1 MPSDLSGYV
10 CVVTGASRGVGQ
22 GIAIGLGKAGATV
35 YITGRTLTTENS
47 KGVEGGASLRD
58 TAHIINAS
66 GGKAIPVAVD
76 HSDDTQVAG
85 LFSRIHKEQHGRLD
99 IFVNCAFSAT
109 DYLLDNKNSNHN
121 SPYWESKLRP
131 NEEWDLINR
140 VGLRNAYICSV
151 LATRMMIKCREES
164 LNSTGTNENACNH
177 STTDSSSSN
186 SSTTISSLIN
196 KKPLPTGL
204 IVNISSFGAITRIF
218 NVAFCA
224 GKSSLDRI
232 SQEMAYDLRKH
243 NANICIVS
251 IIPGLIQTESVVS
264 AYENGNN
271 NSLKL
276 FGYDISLRM
285 AMPAPILGDII
296 ACLAQQSKNKKL
308 LQRSGRCLY
317 AADLAA
323 EFGIKSCDG
332 CNYTNLRS
340 IKRLLQLIGWKH
352 LAILF
357 PEFIKIPYWLIAI
370 FTSKF

>member
-35 YITGRTLTTENS
+35 YLTGRTLSAENG
-47 KGVEGGASLRD
+47 KGGVSLRD

-66 GGKAIPVAVD
+66 GGKAISVAVD

-85 LFSRIHKEQHGRLD
+85 LFSRIHKEQYGRLD

-109 DYLLDNKNSNHN
+109 DYLLDNNN

-140 VGLRNAYICSV
+140 VGLRNAYICNV
-151 LATRMMIKCREES
+151 LATRMMMKCREES
-164 LNSTGTNENACNH
+164 MDLTKNNENACNH
-177 STTDSSSSN
+177 SN
-186 SSTTISSLIN
+186 SSITTPLVHN
-196 KKPLPTGL
+196 KPLPTGL
-204 IVNISSFGAITRIF
+204 IVNISSFGGITRIF

-232 SQEMAYDLRKH
+232 SQEMARDLKQR
-243 NANICIVS
+243 NANISVVS

-264 AYENGNN
+264 AYESGNP
-271 NSLKL
+271 LKL
-276 FGYDISLRM
+276 FGYDASLRM
-285 AMPAPILGDII
+285 APILGDVI
-296 ACLAQQSKNKKL
+296 ACLAQQSNNKKL
-308 LQRSGRCLY
+308 LQRSGHCLF
-317 AADLAA
+317 APDLTE
-323 EFGIKSCDG
+323 EFGIKSFDG
-332 CNYTNLRS
+332 YNFTNLRS
-340 IKRLLQLIGWKH
+340 IKGLLQLIGWKH

-357 PEFIKIPYWLIAI
+357 PGFIKIPYWLIAI
-370 FTSKF
+370 VSSKF

>member
-35 YITGRTLTTENS
+35 YLTGRTLSAENG
-47 KGVEGGASLRD
+47 KGVCLRD

-85 LFSRIHKEQHGRLD
+85 LFSRIHKEQSGRLD

-109 DYLLDNKNSNHN
+109 DYLLVNDN

-140 VGLRNAYICSV
+140 VGLRNAYICNV
-151 LATRMMIKCREES
+151 LATRMMIKCREQP
-164 LNSTGTNENACNH
+164 LNNCVQDSENTCNH
-177 STTDSSSSN
+177 SLTSTATT
-186 SSTTISSLIN
+186 LIT
-196 KKPLPTGL
+196 KSLPTGL
-204 IVNISSFGAITRIF
+204 IVNISSLGGITRIF

-232 SQEMAYDLRKH
+232 SQEMAHDLKEH
-243 NANICIVS
+243 NANISVVS

-264 AYENGNN
+264 AYESGN
-271 NSLKL
+271 SFKL
-276 FGYDISLRM
+276 FGYEASLRM

-296 ACLAQQSKNKKL
+296 AHLAQQSNNKKL
-308 LQRSGRCLY
+308 IQCSGRCLF
-317 AADLAA
+317 APDLAS
-323 EFGIKSCDG
+323 EFGIKSYDG
-332 CNYTNLRS
+332 SNFINLRS
-340 IKRLLQLIGWKH
+340 IKVLLQLIGWKH

-357 PEFIKIPYWLIAI
+357 PGFIKVPYWLVAI
-370 FTSKF
+370 FMSKF